1 MALIDE
7 IKDVVAN
14 QLNIS
19 DKSKITDTA
28 SFVDDLNADSLDLVE
43 LIMELEKRYEI
54 KIPQEDQE
62 KIKNYTKILEKTQNI
77 PTSPMSQMLM
87 PLILEMLILLVWNSH
102 ILLIGR
108 RQLQQNS
115 QWLRRTICYAFCA
128 Y

>member
-43 LIMELEKRYEI
+43 LIMELEKRYDI
-54 KIPQEDQE
+54 KLPQEDQE
-62 KIKNYTKILEKTQNI
+62 KIKNVADAAKYIEEHKGN
-77 PTSPMSQMLM
+77 
-87 PLILEMLILLVWNSH
+87 
-102 ILLIGR
+102 
-108 RQLQQNS
+108 
-115 QWLRRTICYAFCA
+115 
-128 Y
+128 

>member
-43 LIMELEKRYEI
+43 LIMELEKRYDI

-62 KIKNYTKILEKTQNI
+62 KIKNVADAAKYIEENKK
-77 PTSPMSQMLM
+77 
-87 PLILEMLILLVWNSH
+87 
-102 ILLIGR
+102 
-108 RQLQQNS
+108 
-115 QWLRRTICYAFCA
+115 
-128 Y
+128 

>member
-28 SFVDDLNADSLDLVE
+28 SFVNDLNADSLDLVE

-62 KIKNYTKILEKTQNI
+62 KIKNVADAAKYIEEHKK
-77 PTSPMSQMLM
+77 
-87 PLILEMLILLVWNSH
+87 
-102 ILLIGR
+102 
-108 RQLQQNS
+108 
-115 QWLRRTICYAFCA
+115 
-128 Y
+128 

>member
-7 IKDVVAN
+7 IKEVVAS

-19 DKSKITDTA
+19 DMSKITDTA

-62 KIKNYTKILEKTQNI
+62 KIKNVADAAAYIE
-77 PTSPMSQMLM
+77 
-87 PLILEMLILLVWNSH
+87 SH
-102 ILLIGR
+102 KK
-108 RQLQQNS
+108 
-115 QWLRRTICYAFCA
+115 
-128 Y
+128 

>member
-43 LIMELEKRYEI
+43 LIMELEKRYDI

-62 KIKNYTKILEKTQNI
+62 KIKNVADAAKYNEEHKK
-77 PTSPMSQMLM
+77 
-87 PLILEMLILLVWNSH
+87 
-102 ILLIGR
+102 
-108 RQLQQNS
+108 
-115 QWLRRTICYAFCA
+115 
-128 Y
+128 

>member
-43 LIMELEKRYEI
+43 LIMELEKRYDI

-62 KIKNYTKILEKTQNI
+62 KIKNVADAAKYIEDHKK
-77 PTSPMSQMLM
+77 
-87 PLILEMLILLVWNSH
+87 
-102 ILLIGR
+102 
-108 RQLQQNS
+108 
-115 QWLRRTICYAFCA
+115 
-128 Y
+128 

>member
-28 SFVDDLNADSLDLVE
+28 SFVDDLNADSLDLLE

-62 KIKNYTKILEKTQNI
+62 KIKNVADAAKYIEEHKK
-77 PTSPMSQMLM
+77 
-87 PLILEMLILLVWNSH
+87 
-102 ILLIGR
+102 
-108 RQLQQNS
+108 
-115 QWLRRTICYAFCA
+115 
-128 Y
+128 

>member
-43 LIMELEKRYEI
+43 LIMELEKRYDI
-54 KIPQEDQE
+54 KIPQEERE
-62 KIKNYTKILEKTQNI
+62 KIKNVADAAKYIEEHKK
-77 PTSPMSQMLM
+77 
-87 PLILEMLILLVWNSH
+87 
-102 ILLIGR
+102 
-108 RQLQQNS
+108 
-115 QWLRRTICYAFCA
+115 
-128 Y
+128 

>member
-7 IKDVVAN
+7 IKDVVAA

-43 LIMELEKRYEI
+43 LIMELEKRYDI

-62 KIKNYTKILEKTQNI
+62 
-77 PTSPMSQMLM
+77 
-87 PLILEMLILLVWNSH
+87 
-102 ILLIGR
+102 
-108 RQLQQNS
+108 
-115 QWLRRTICYAFCA
+115 
-128 Y
+128 

>member
-1 MALIDE
+1 MILRRLKMALIDE

-43 LIMELEKRYEI
+43 LIMELEKRYDI

-62 KIKNYTKILEKTQNI
+62 KIKNVADAAKYIEEHKGN
-77 PTSPMSQMLM
+77 
-87 PLILEMLILLVWNSH
+87 
-102 ILLIGR
+102 
-108 RQLQQNS
+108 
-115 QWLRRTICYAFCA
+115 
-128 Y
+128 

>member
-43 LIMELEKRYEI
+43 LIMKLEKRYDI
-54 KIPQEDQE
+54 KIPQEEQE
-62 KIKNYTKILEKTQNI
+62 KIKNVADAAKYIEEHKK
-77 PTSPMSQMLM
+77 
-87 PLILEMLILLVWNSH
+87 
-102 ILLIGR
+102 
-108 RQLQQNS
+108 
-115 QWLRRTICYAFCA
+115 
-128 Y
+128 

>member
-7 IKDVVAN
+7 IKDVVAA

-43 LIMELEKRYEI
+43 LIMELEKRYDI

-62 KIKNYTKILEKTQNI
+62 KIRNILDVVEYIEDNKKK
-77 PTSPMSQMLM
+77 
-87 PLILEMLILLVWNSH
+87 
-102 ILLIGR
+102 
-108 RQLQQNS
+108 
-115 QWLRRTICYAFCA
+115 
-128 Y
+128 

>member
-43 LIMELEKRYEI
+43 LIMELEKRYDV

-62 KIKNYTKILEKTQNI
+62 KIKNVADVAKYIEEHKGN
-77 PTSPMSQMLM
+77 
-87 PLILEMLILLVWNSH
+87 
-102 ILLIGR
+102 
-108 RQLQQNS
+108 
-115 QWLRRTICYAFCA
+115 
-128 Y
+128 

>member
-43 LIMELEKRYEI
+43 LIMELEKRYDI

-62 KIKNYTKILEKTQNI
+62 KIKNVADAAKYIEEHKK
-77 PTSPMSQMLM
+77 
-87 PLILEMLILLVWNSH
+87 
-102 ILLIGR
+102 
-108 RQLQQNS
+108 
-115 QWLRRTICYAFCA
+115 
-128 Y
+128 

>member
-7 IKDVVAN
+7 IKDVVAA

-62 KIKNYTKILEKTQNI
+62 KIKNVADAAKYIEDHKK
-77 PTSPMSQMLM
+77 
-87 PLILEMLILLVWNSH
+87 
-102 ILLIGR
+102 
-108 RQLQQNS
+108 
-115 QWLRRTICYAFCA
+115 
-128 Y
+128 